1 MTGQRSEL
9 VLLFVKLKFATI
21 LATSAVH
28 LVSVWSAVGV
38 LKASGFVPFNFFGP
52 PTHDSPWQTFLFI
65 FVGVSSYPMAWIA
78 DSLSIPINW
87 FTVTFGSVVNS
98 VIWGVVIG
106 LIIHAFRRK
115 RHLTMLPLLLA
126 MASLSGCAY
135 VLPLA
140 TRPTDVK
147 LRVQTSHPEN
157 HIIRV
162 TAFEPP
168 SDYPINSDG
177 TVSFTVPQFRRGCSI
192 YVLGAIK
199 VADGRPERLRVV
211 EVRNEK
217 RALRRL
223 SLNQLAKLPEDANGY
238 RTIKLRD

>member
-1 MTGQRSEL
+1 M
-9 VLLFVKLKFATI
+9 LLFVKLKLTTI
-21 LATSAVH
+21 LAASVAH
-28 LVSVWSAVGV
+28 LVLVWSAVGI
-38 LKASGFVPFNFFGP
+38 LKASGFVPFNLFGP
-52 PTHDSPWQTFLFI
+52 PTYDSPWQTFLFI
-65 FVGVSSYPMAWIA
+65 FVGVSSYPIAWIA

-87 FTVTFGSVVNS
+87 FTVTFGSIVNS
-98 VIWGVVIG
+98 VTWGLGIGMVVD
-106 LIIHAFRRK
+106 AFRRK
-115 RHLTMLPLLLA
+115 RHVTTLSLFLA
-126 MASLSGCAY
+126 TASLSGCAY

-140 TRPTDVK
+140 TNPTDVK

-162 TAFEPP
+162 TASEPP
-168 SDYPINSDG
+168 SEYPIHSDG

-192 YVLGAIK
+192 YLLGAIK

-217 RALRRL
+217 RELRRL
-223 SLNQLAKLPEDANGY
+223 SLNQLAKLPQDADGY

>member
-1 MTGQRSEL
+1 MTEYRSGL
-9 VLLFVKLKFATI
+9 VLLFMKPKLTTVFA
-21 LATSAVH
+21 ASVAH
-28 LVSVWSAVGV
+28 LVLVWSAVGI

-65 FVGVSSYPMAWIA
+65 FVGVSSYPIAWIA

-87 FTVTFGSVVNS
+87 FTVTFGSIVNS
-98 VIWGVVIG
+98 VIWGLGIAMIV
-106 LIIHAFRRK
+106 HAFRRK
-115 RHLTMLPLLLA
+115 RHVTTLPLLIA
-126 MASLSGCAY
+126 TASLSGCAY

-147 LRVQTSHPEN
+147 LRVQTSYPEN

-162 TAFEPP
+162 TAFEPT

-192 YVLGAIK
+192 YALGVIK
-199 VADGRPERLRVV
+199 VADGRPGRLRVV

-217 RALRRL
+217 RAVRRL
-223 SLNQLAKLPEDANGY
+223 SLNQLANLPEDADGY

>member
-1 MTGQRSEL
+1 M
-9 VLLFVKLKFATI
+9 
-21 LATSAVH
+21 
-28 LVSVWSAVGV
+28 
-38 LKASGFVPFNFFGP
+38 
-52 PTHDSPWQTFLFI
+52 
-65 FVGVSSYPMAWIA
+65 
-78 DSLSIPINW
+78 
-87 FTVTFGSVVNS
+87 
-98 VIWGVVIG
+98 
-106 LIIHAFRRK
+106 
-115 RHLTMLPLLLA
+115 
-126 MASLSGCAY
+126 GCSY

-157 HIIRV
+157 HIILV

-168 SDYPINSDG
+168 SEYPIRSDG

-192 YVLGAIK
+192 YVLDVIK
-199 VADGRPERLRVV
+199 IADGRPERLRVV

-223 SLNQLAKLPEDANGY
+223 SLNQLAKLPQDADGY